1 MKVMDFN
8 DIPSTKPYLLRAI
21 HEWCSDN
28 GYTPYMAVSV
38 DHTVEV
44 PMTFVNDGQIVLN
57 VSYGATQDLQMAN
70 DMVSFKGRFSGK
82 VQDIFVPVGRVLAIY
97 ARENGQGMA
106 FPVTDSSAPT
116 ADVAKNLQSDAP
128 KPSGKGPSLVSVNP
142 AGTSENVANSSPE
155 DDFSPK
161 PPAGG
166 GVGLRRVK

>member
-44 PMTFVNDGQIVLN
+44 PAAFVNDGQIVLN
-57 VSYGATQDLQMAN
+57 VSYGATQGLQMAN

-82 VQDIFVPVGRVLAIY
+82 VQDIFVPVNRVLAIY

-106 FPVTDSSAPT
+106 FPATDKQVA
-116 ADVAKNLQSDAP
+116 ALDVAKQPQPASATSQAKAP
-128 KPSGKGPSLVSVNP
+128 ALVSVV
-142 AGTSENVANSSPE
+142 TSSHRENASDASSETDPT
-155 DDFSPK
+155 PR
-161 PPAGG
+161 PPTGG
-166 GVGLRRVK
+166 GAGLRRVK

>member
-44 PMTFVNDGQIVLN
+44 PMAFVNDGQIVLN
-57 VSYGATQDLQMAN
+57 VSYGATQGLQMAN
-70 DMVSFKGRFSGK
+70 DMISFKGRFSGQ

-106 FPVTDSSAPT
+106 FPATDSSVPT
-116 ADVAKNLQSDAP
+116 KDVAKDLRAAGQKNAV
-128 KPSGKGPSLVSVNP
+128 KGPSLVPVNP
-142 AGTSENVANSSPE
+142 AGIGEKPTNHSST

-161 PPAGG
+161 PPTGG
-166 GVGLRRVK
+166 GVSLRRVK